1 MKEQKLYVCEFC
13 GTQYKE
19 KSKALECEK
28 NHHTP
33 KTMRQPQYHAAKCSQ
48 DGYPDRIE
56 IVFEI
61 PFKPCL
67 IMLLAETMLIFVYDL
82 LDFDRNLSA
91 LFHTK

>member
-19 KSKALECEK
+19 KSKALDCEK

-33 KTMRQPQYHAAKCSQ
+33 KTMKQPQYHAAKCSQ

-56 IVFEI
+56 IVFEDG
-61 PFKPCL
+61 K
-67 IMLLAETMLIFVYDL
+67 VVWYK
-82 LDFDRNLSA
+82 R
-91 LFHTK
+91 

>member
-19 KSKALECEK
+19 KQKALDCEK

-33 KTMRQPQYHAAKCSQ
+33 KSMRQPQYHAAMRSQ

-56 IVFEI
+56 VVFDDG
-61 PFKPCL
+61 KVL
-67 IMLLAETMLIFVYDL
+67 WYK
-82 LDFDRNLSA
+82 R
-91 LFHTK
+91 

>member
-33 KTMRQPQYHAAKCSQ
+33 KTMRQPQYHVAKCSQ

-56 IVFEI
+56 IQQH
-61 PFKPCL
+61 P
-67 IMLLAETMLIFVYDL
+67 Y
-82 LDFDRNLSA
+82 
-91 LFHTK
+91 